1 MSLLK
6 VRFRQSGGYGGLIR
20 GCELSAA
27 DTSPDEFQQLERL
40 LNASGLTKTAA
51 GGGAKAP
58 SSAADLMQ
66 YELDIETS
74 DGKKHVV
81 LGDDGLDEKTEP
93 LIEFLQKRSKPMKLT

>member
-27 DTSPDEFQQLERL
+27 ETGPDEFQQLERL
-40 LNASGLTKTAA
+40 LNASGLATRAA

-58 SSAADLMQ
+58 SSAADLIE
-66 YELDIETS
+66 YDLEIETS

-81 LGDDGLDEKTEP
+81 LKDDGVDEKIQP
-93 LIEFLQKRSKPMKLT
+93 LIEFLQKRSKPIKP